1 MRTQDAKNIHI
12 NDYLERI
19 GAKFSRQQNG
29 THGLEYVYHTPNRQ
43 DLKPSLCVNL
53 ERNIWSDVP
62 AGEGG
67 RLIELVCYIHR
78 FQKND
83 VSSALKML
91 DQLFPEYR
99 GSGHTSAYSRSP
111 NHSISSILAHSNN
124 HNSAEMGATS
134 LKEEEKPKLSI
145 KKIQKIYRY
154 PLKNYLADRRI
165 PLALAE
171 KYLEEIEYCDP
182 KGRTFYTL
190 GFKAG
195 DTYAHR
201 NKLFKGFLGKGA
213 DITIFDKKT
222 PEILVFEGFFDFL
235 SYLAIEKRSQPPLT
249 TIVMNSTSFI
259 SRVRKFI
266 AERPFL
272 TRVYTYLDND
282 EAGQRSFMSLKKEF
296 PSVEISDR
304 SATYAPFDDLNEW
317 LIHH

>member
-12 NDYLERI
+12 NDYLKRI

-29 THGLEYVYHTPNRQ
+29 THGLEYVYHTPNRN
-43 DLKPSLCVNL
+43 DFKPSLCVNL
-53 ERNIWSDVP
+53 DRNIWSDVP

-78 FQKND
+78 YQQND

-99 GSGHTSAYSRSP
+99 DCGHTSTHGRSP
-111 NHSISSILAHSNN
+111 NNSISSILSHSTRANLPN
-124 HNSAEMGATS
+124 LGATC
-134 LKEEEKPKLSI
+134 LKEEEPRLVI

-154 PLKNYLADRRI
+154 PLKNYLTERKI
-165 PLALAE
+165 PLALADR
-171 KYLEEIEYCDP
+171 YLEEIEYSDP
-182 KGRTFYTL
+182 RGRTFYTL

-201 NKLFKGFLGKGA
+201 NKLFKGFMGKGA
-213 DITIFDKKT
+213 DITVFDQSSS
-222 PEILVFEGFFDFL
+222 EILVFEGFFDFL
-235 SYLAIEKRSQPPLT
+235 SYLTIEKRAKPPLT

-259 SRVRKFI
+259 SRVKHFI
-266 AERPFL
+266 AERPFV

-282 EAGQRSFMSLKKEF
+282 EAGQRSLAALKTEF
-296 PSVEISDR
+296 PSVEITDR
-304 SATYAPFDDLNEW
+304 SSTYAPHDDLNEW
-317 LIHH
+317 LAHS

>member
-29 THGLEYVYHTPNRQ
+29 THGVEYVYHTPNRQ
-43 DLKPSLCVNL
+43 DHKPSLCVNL
-53 ERNIWSDVP
+53 DRNIWSDVP

-78 FQKND
+78 FHKTD

-99 GSGHTSAYSRSP
+99 SSGHTSAYSRSP
-111 NHSISSILAHSNN
+111 NHSVSSILAHSAKA
-124 HNSAEMGATS
+124 NSQKLDATS
-134 LKEEEKPKLSI
+134 LKEEEPKLRI
-145 KKIQKIYRY
+145 TKIQKIYRY

-165 PLALAE
+165 PLALAD
-171 KYLEEIEYCDP
+171 KYLEEIEYTDL
-182 KGRTFYTL
+182 KERTFYTL

-195 DTYAHR
+195 ETYAHR

-213 DITIFDKKT
+213 DITVFDKKT
-222 PEILVFEGFFDFL
+222 PEVLVFEGFFDFL
-235 SYLAIEKRSQPPLT
+235 SYLAIEKRAQPPLT

-259 SRVRKFI
+259 SRVKRFV
-266 AERPFL
+266 AERPFI
-272 TRVYTYLDND
+272 TRVYSYLDND
-282 EAGQRSFMSLKKEF
+282 EAGQRSLSSLKAEL

-304 SATYAPFDDLNEW
+304 SSTYAPYDDLNEW
-317 LIHH
+317 LVHH